1 MADCAGRPQHAF
13 EIFDLALSV
22 RFQRAPLLDA
32 HRTDPFAMPKKSSS
46 VYETVDAWEAVW
58 GDGVVP
64 TWLAGMTIGF
74 VLLFPILKMMF
85 PKTIK
90 KHGAFLLAFEI
101 VAFFP
106 LFYCA
111 YEGATAW
118 WFKLD
123 DFTTKEQRLY
133 ATSPHARNVLQC
145 NFAFQTWDFFASMLH
160 KETAAPEML
169 AHHLLAALLC
179 YWAITMP
186 YMHYYGV
193 YFMGVAE
200 VSSVPLVVVDICKY
214 YPEVTK
220 RFPWLDLA
228 SKLSF
233 GILFLIVRDILW
245 VWTAITVWKD
255 GLGIL
260 KAGDF
265 PEQYPGYVTAG
276 VLLANVFFTTL
287 QLLWTKKLWDGV
299 VELLDGGKKEAEKGK
314 KKRTKGMCTVL
325 VNTLCAEIA
334 DAYFS

>member
-1 MADCAGRPQHAF
+1 M
-13 EIFDLALSV
+13 
-22 RFQRAPLLDA
+22 
-32 HRTDPFAMPKKSSS
+32 
-46 VYETVDAWEAVW
+46 TV
-58 GDGVVP
+58 
-64 TWLAGMTIGF
+64 GF
-74 VLLFPILKMMF
+74 VLLFPLLKMMF

-265 PEQYPGYVTAG
+265 PEQYPGYITAG

-299 VELLDGGKKEAEKGK
+299 VELLDGGKKEEEKGK
-314 KKRTKGMCTVL
+314 KKR
-325 VNTLCAEIA
+325 
-334 DAYFS
+334 

>member
-1 MADCAGRPQHAF
+1 MQDDRAEHAF

-64 TWLAGMTIGF
+64 TWLGGMTIGF
-74 VLLFPILKMMF
+74 VLLFPLLKMMF

-265 PEQYPGYVTAG
+265 PEQYPGYITAG

-299 VELLDGGKKEAEKGK
+299 VELLDGGKKEEEKGK
-314 KKRTKGMCTVL
+314 KKKR
-325 VNTLCAEIA
+325 
-334 DAYFS
+334 